1 MKRIS
6 NGALGVANKYIA
18 AKTSRE
24 FEELPSG
31 IDTTELARLVGEGH
45 VYEEVLKEIEFRYMT
60 MTSMLYAGVGLGVT
74 ESYKK
79 AMRKAFKDLLDN

>member
-6 NGALGVANKYIA
+6 NKALDVANRYIA

-31 IDTTELARLVGEGH
+31 IDATELARLVGEGH
-45 VYEEVLKEIEFRYMT
+45 VYEEVLREVEFRYMT
-60 MTSMLYAGVGLGVT
+60 MTSVLYAGVGLGVT
-74 ESYKK
+74 DSYKR
-79 AMRKAFKDLLDN
+79 AMKKAFKELLDK